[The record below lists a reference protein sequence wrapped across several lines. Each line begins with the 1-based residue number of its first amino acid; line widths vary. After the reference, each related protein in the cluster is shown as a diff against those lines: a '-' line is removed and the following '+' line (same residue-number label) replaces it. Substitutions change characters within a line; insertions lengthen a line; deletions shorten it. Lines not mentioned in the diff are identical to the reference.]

1 MTFVYGLHERTGD
14 RKTNLPVQYYKITG
28 NGSQYPLIPVSI
40 RAVFSREKEKNRKR
54 KRGFSK
60 ETECLEMFRSESVPI
75 GCKCRKLNDLRKI
88 ERKSPDFSEEFEK
101 K

>member
-1 MTFVYGLHERTGD
+1 MEVNTRLFRYQFVLYFLA
-14 RKTNLPVQYYKITG
+14 K
-28 NGSQYPLIPVSI
+28 
-40 RAVFSREKEKNRKR
+40 KEKNRKR

-88 ERKSPDFSEEFEK
+88 ERKSPAFSEGFEK